1 MGEYRKEERNL
12 KLWTVAPLDKAEA
25 SKIQEKH
32 NLSPIV
38 AMLLQIRGITAD
50 EEIEDFLYNDSE
62 IADPMEI
69 KDMDK
74 AAARVRRAIDSGEL
88 ICVYGDYDADG
99 VTSTA
104 LLYSYLETVGAN
116 VTYYIPSREEEGYGM
131 NSVAVDTLAAQGVK
145 LIVTVDNGIAAGEE
159 IAHAKIL
166 GVDTVVTDHHTPL
179 STLPDAEAVVDLHRE
194 DCPSRFKLLSGVGVA
209 FKLIMA
215 LEGEYCDADM
225 MLDNYADILSLGTI
239 GDVVELKGENRVFVK
254 RGMESI
260 MNSDRIGIN
269 ALVQASGVGDKPL
282 TAGKIAFTL
291 VPRINA
297 VGRLGSSR
305 QSVELLLTEDADRA
319 AEIAQAMN
327 RDNAERKEI
336 ENKILVQID
345 AEIRKNPA
353 LVRHRVIVID
363 GEGWRQGVIGI
374 VAARVK
380 EAFGKPTIIIS
391 REGDKAKG
399 SGRSVEGFPLCDAVA
414 ACSDVLTHYGGHP
427 MAVGLSLAADDVELF
442 RKRINEFA
450 AAFPKM
456 PYDRFRIDCKLNP
469 ATISEDV
476 VHQLGMLQPYGAG
489 NPTPVFGF
497 FGMQL
502 DNIVPVGNNKHL
514 RLHVSKGNTSL
525 RVMQFFTAPEEFP
538 FVRGDIIDIAATL
551 ELNEFNGATSVSVIV
566 KDIKAS
572 ADDSERL
579 LNANRAFEEFIG
591 GKPLSGTIIKRLTPT
606 REDFAQLYRFLQAGR
621 GYRLPVDTMVHRLG
635 GRFNLGKIR
644 VMLEAMRQ
652 LGLIEMEEGITG
664 ASITLKQVRTKV
676 SLDSAPVMQALKEA
690 AQ

>member
-1 MGEYRKEERNL
+1 M

-25 SKIQEKH
+25 SAIKEKH
-32 NLSPIV
+32 NLPPVI

-50 EEIEDFLYNDSE
+50 DEIEDFLFNDSV

-69 KDMDK
+69 RDMDK
-74 AAARVRRAIDSGEL
+74 AVARVRRAIDSGEY

-104 LLYSYLETVGAN
+104 MLYSYLETAGAN
-116 VTYYIPSREEEGYGM
+116 VTYYIPSRESEGYGM
-131 NSVAVDTLAAQGVK
+131 NSAAVDALAEEGVG
-145 LIVTVDNGIAAGEE
+145 LIITVDNGIAAGEE
-159 IAHAKIL
+159 IAHAKSL
-166 GVDTVVTDHHTPL
+166 GIDTVVTDHHTPL
-179 STLPDAEAVVDLHRE
+179 STLPNAEAVVDLHRS

-215 LEGEYCDADM
+215 LEGEFCDTDTL
-225 MLDNYADILSLGTI
+225 LDNYSDILSLGTI

-260 MNSDRIGIN
+260 MNSDRPGIA
-269 ALVQASGVGDKPL
+269 ALVRASGIGDKPL
-282 TAGKIAFTL
+282 TAGKVAFTL

-297 VGRLGSSR
+297 VGRLGCSR
-305 QSVELLLTEDADRA
+305 QSVELLLTEDFERA
-319 AEIAQAMN
+319 EEIAQAMN

-336 ENKILVQID
+336 ENSILAEID
-345 AEIRKNPA
+345 AALRRDPA
-353 LVRHRVIVID
+353 PLRDRVIVID

-391 REGDKAKG
+391 RENDKAKG

-414 ACSDVLTHYGGHP
+414 ACADVLSHYGGHP
-427 MAVGLSLAADDVELF
+427 MAVGLSLAAENIELF

-450 AAFPKM
+450 AAFPNM

-469 ATISEDV
+469 SAISETLVD
-476 VHQLGMLQPYGAG
+476 QLALLQPFGAG

-497 FGMQL
+497 FRMQI
-502 DNIVPVGNNKHL
+502 DNIIPVGNNKHL
-514 RLHVSKGNTSL
+514 RLHVSRGGAGIKAML
-525 RVMQFFTAPEEFP
+525 FFTSPEEFP
-538 FVRGDIIDIAATL
+538 FVKGDIIDIAATL
-551 ELNEFNGATSVSVIV
+551 EISEFNGTKSVSVVV
-566 KDIKAS
+566 KDVKAS

-579 LNANRAFEEFIG
+579 LNANRAFEEFLG
-591 GKPLSGTIIKRLTPT
+591 GKPLSEPILKRLTPS
-606 REDFAQLYRFLQAGR
+606 RDEFARLYRFLQSGK
-621 GYRLPVDTMVHRLG
+621 GYRLPVDSLVHKLG
-635 GRFNLGKIR
+635 GDINLGRIR

-652 LGLIEMEEGITG
+652 LGLIRAEEGITG
-664 ASITLKQVRTKV
+664 ASITLNRVEGKV
-676 SLDSAPVMQALKEA
+676 SLDDAPIMKALKEA
-690 AQ
+690 QR